1 MKTFAP
7 RGNIYGPILPQFVLE
22 KPVTFGAK
30 IMYALLCNYAA
41 EKDHCWPS
49 QNTLAARL
57 SCSVSSVKNYLAE
70 LVKAKLIEV
79 RREQYRSSVYYML
92 NPGELRDQE
101 AKADGPQPEITCPE
115 PKSGYLN
122 NLNKQSQEKNPP
134 LPPTE
139 PEAPKVSP
147 GSEPPAAG
155 GVSVSLSDF
164 ETAWE
169 LYPKKDAKGFARV
182 AWLKL
187 QRSGQLPLLDQIR
200 AAIQR
205 FVASESWQREQGRFV
220 PQMGNWLRGQ
230 RWLDPLSPAEEA
242 AEQERQR
249 REEMS
254 RLLRVQE
261 EQERRQQE
269 QRDAEKARLRPLFD
283 ALAAKFT
290 ESFNDAQVA
299 MAFGTWLHLHSRGA
313 APMASDVAPNN
324 GQGIM
329 DFMNAFKRK
338 HEEAQYRARHGQPEA
353 NRPDV
358 RAADFKPC
366 AEILRHSPVFS
377 QLFSGTEQLRQAV

>member
-1 MKTFAP
+1 METFVP

-30 IMYALLCNYAA
+30 IMYALLCNYAS

-49 QNTLAARL
+49 QTTLATRL

-92 NPGELRDQE
+92 CPYEVRGQE
-101 AKADGPQPEITCPE
+101 AKVDGSQSENSCPE
-115 PKSGYLN
+115 PNSGYLN
-122 NLNKQSQEKNPP
+122 NLSKQSQEKNPP

-139 PEAPKVSP
+139 PEAPKASP
-147 GSEPPAAG
+147 VSEPLAAG

-164 ETAWE
+164 EKAWD
-169 LYPKKDAKGFARV
+169 LYPKKDAQGFARM

-187 QRSGQLPLLDQIR
+187 QRSGLLPPLDAIQ
-200 AAIQR
+200 AAIER
-205 FVASESWQREQGRFV
+205 FTATESWQRDNGRYV

-249 REEMS
+249 REKLS
-254 RLLRVQE
+254 RSLQAQE
-261 EQERRQQE
+261 EQERRLQE
-269 QRDAEKARLRPLFD
+269 QRNAEKARLRPLFD
-283 ALAAKFT
+283 ALAAMFA
-290 ESFNDAQVA
+290 EPFNDA
-299 MAFGTWLHLHSRGA
+299 MAFGTWMYLHSKGL
-313 APMASDVAPNN
+313 APGASDVPAGNVL
-324 GQGIM
+324 GIV

-338 HEEAQYRARHGQPEA
+338 REEAQYLASHAPLP
-353 NRPDV
+353 PDRFDA
-358 RAADFKPC
+358 RAAELKPC
-366 AEILRHSPVFS
+366 GEILRNIPLFS
-377 QLFSGTEQLRQAV
+377 QLFSGTEQLRQTV

>member
-1 MKTFAP
+1 METFAP
-7 RGNIYGPILPQFVLE
+7 KGKVYGPILPQFVLE

-30 IMYALLCNYAA
+30 IMYALLCNYAS

-49 QNTLAARL
+49 QATLAARL
-57 SCSVSSVKNYLAE
+57 SCSVSSVKNYLGE

-92 NPGELRDQE
+92 CPGELRGQE
-101 AKADGPQPEITCPE
+101 TKIDGPQPEVACPE

-122 NLNKQSQEKNPP
+122 NLSKQSKEENPP
-134 LPPTE
+134 LPPTK

-164 ETAWE
+164 EKAWE

-187 QRSGQLPLLDQIR
+187 QRDGQLPPQDEIR

-205 FVASESWQREQGRFV
+205 FTASESWQREQGRFV

-230 RWLDPLSPAEEA
+230 RWLDPLSPAEE
-242 AEQERQR
+242 QERQH
-249 REEMS
+249 REALS
-254 RLLRVQE
+254 RSLRMQE

-269 QRDAEKARLRPLFD
+269 QRNAEKARLRPLFD
-283 ALAAKFT
+283 ALAVKFT
-290 ESFNDAQVA
+290 EPFNDA
-299 MAFGTWLHLHSRGA
+299 MAFGTWMYLHSKGL
-313 APMASDVAPNN
+313 APRASDVPPGNVH
-324 GQGIM
+324 GVV
-329 DFMNAFKRK
+329 DFMNTFKRK
-338 HEEAQYRARHGQPEA
+338 REEAQYRARHGQPEA
-353 NRPDV
+353 NRPDA
-358 RAADFKPC
+358 RAADLKPC

-377 QLFSGTEQLRQAV
+377 QFFSGTEQLRQAV

>member
-1 MKTFAP
+1 METFAP
-7 RGNIYGPILPQFVLE
+7 KGNVYGPILPQFVLE

-30 IMYALLCNYAA
+30 IMYALLCNYAS

-49 QNTLAARL
+49 QATLATRL

-70 LVKAKLIEV
+70 LVKVKLIEI

-92 NPGELRDQE
+92 NPGELRGQE
-101 AKADGPQPEITCPE
+101 TKVAAAQPEVACTE

-139 PEAPKVSP
+139 PKAPKASPVSD
-147 GSEPPAAG
+147 SPAAG

-187 QRSGQLPLLDQIR
+187 LRSGQLPPLDGIR

-205 FVASESWQREQGRFV
+205 FTASESWQRDNGRYV

-230 RWLDPLSPAEEA
+230 RWLDPLSPAEET
-242 AEQERQR
+242 AERERLR
-249 REEMS
+249 REEFGRS
-254 RLLRVQE
+254 LQAQE
-261 EQERRQQE
+261 EREKRLQE
-269 QRDAEKARLRPLFD
+269 QRSAEKARLRPHFD
-283 ALAAKFT
+283 ALAAKFG
-290 ESFNDAQVA
+290 ESLNDAQVA
-299 MAFGTWLHLHSRGA
+299 MAFGSWLHLHSKGL
-313 APMASDVAPNN
+313 APLASDVPANN
-324 GQGIM
+324 SQGIM
-329 DFMNAFKRK
+329 DFMNAFKRQR
-338 HEEAQYRARHGQPEA
+338 EEAQYRGSHAQQPD
-353 NRPDV
+353 RFGV
-358 RAADFKPC
+358 RVAEMKPC
-366 AEILRHSPVFS
+366 GEILRHLPVFS

>member
-1 MKTFAP
+1 
-7 RGNIYGPILPQFVLE
+7 
-22 KPVTFGAK
+22 
-30 IMYALLCNYAA
+30 MYALLCNYAS

-49 QNTLAARL
+49 QATLAARL
-57 SCSVSSVKNYLAE
+57 SCSVSSVKNYLGE
-70 LVKAKLIEV
+70 LVKAKLIV
-79 RREQYRSSVYYML
+79 IRREQYRSSVYYML
-92 NPGELRDQE
+92 NPGELRGQE
-101 AKADGPQPEITCPE
+101 AKTDCPQPETACPE

-147 GSEPPAAG
+147 GFEPPAAG

-187 QRSGQLPLLDQIR
+187 QRSGQLPPLDQIR

-205 FVASESWQREQGRFV
+205 FAASESWQREQGRFV

-230 RWLDPLSPAEEA
+230 RWLDPLSPVKEA
-242 AEQERQR
+242 AERERQR
-249 REEMS
+249 REEQS
-254 RLLRVQE
+254 RSLQAQE

-269 QRDAEKARLRPLFD
+269 QRNAEKARLRPRFE
-283 ALAAKFT
+283 AFMARFA

-299 MAFGTWLHLHSRGA
+299 MAFGTWLHLHSKGF
-313 APMASDVAPNN
+313 APLASDVPANN
-324 GQGIM
+324 SQGIM

-338 HEEAQYRARHGQPEA
+338 REEAQYQARHGQPEA
-353 NRPDV
+353 NRPDA

-366 AEILRHSPVFS
+366 AEILRHSPIFS

>member
-1 MKTFAP
+1 METFAP

-30 IMYALLCNYAA
+30 IMYALLCNYAS

-49 QNTLAARL
+49 QATLAARL
-57 SCSVSSVKNYLAE
+57 SCSVSSVKNYLGE
-70 LVKAKLIEV
+70 LVKAKLIV
-79 RREQYRSSVYYML
+79 IRREQYRSSVYYLL
-92 NPGELRDQE
+92 NPGGLRGQE
-101 AKADGPQPEITCPE
+101 AKITDPQPEVVCPE
-115 PKSGYLN
+115 PESGYLN

-139 PEAPKVSP
+139 PEAPNVSP

-169 LYPKKDAKGFARV
+169 MYPKKDAKGFALV
-182 AWLKL
+182 AWRKL
-187 QRSGQLPLLDQIR
+187 QRSGQLPPLDQIR

-205 FVASESWQREQGRFV
+205 FAASESWQREQGRFV

-242 AEQERQR
+242 AERERQR
-249 REEMS
+249 REELS
-254 RLLRVQE
+254 RILRMQE

-269 QRDAEKARLRPLFD
+269 RRNAEKARLRPLFD
-283 ALAAKFT
+283 ALAAKFM
-290 ESFNDAQVA
+290 EPFNDA
-299 MAFGTWLHLHSRGA
+299 MAFGSWLHLHSKGF
-313 APMASDVAPNN
+313 APLASDVPSNN
-324 GQGIM
+324 SQGIM

-338 HEEAQYRARHGQPEA
+338 REEAQYRARHGQPEA
-353 NRPDV
+353 NRPGY
-358 RAADFKPC
+358 RAGGFRSC
-366 AEILRHSPVFS
+366 AEALRHSPAFS